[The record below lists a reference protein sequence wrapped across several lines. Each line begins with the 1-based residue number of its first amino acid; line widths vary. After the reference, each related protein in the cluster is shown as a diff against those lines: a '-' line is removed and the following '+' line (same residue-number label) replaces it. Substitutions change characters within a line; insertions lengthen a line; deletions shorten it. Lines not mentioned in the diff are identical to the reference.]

1 MAMRLFV
8 PLLAGL
14 ALVFGVAAAP
24 AAGPVL
30 FIFAHPDDEI
40 IVAPM
45 IAGLARRG
53 VPVVLAL
60 ATAGDRGAPPDGSIA
75 AGPALAAVRIAEAQ
89 CSATA
94 LGIGPPRFLGFG
106 DGTLGEQT
114 RPTGIRLTALA
125 KAVRGLIAEV
135 QPRAII
141 SWGPDGGYGHPDHRL
156 ISAVTSEVVMGN
168 ADNLPLLYVGLPA
181 DAIAAH
187 PPRQMPWTGT
197 APALLSVRFAFSVA
211 DAAASRTAAL
221 CHKSQFADA
230 AKVDAVTGELVAVM
244 GGAVHL
250 RPALPLA
257 GDPLW

>member
-1 MAMRLFV
+1 MPVRMFV

-14 ALVFGVAAAP
+14 ALVFTGAAAP
-24 AAGPVL
+24 PAGPVL
-30 FIFAHPDDEI
+30 FVFAHPDDEI
-40 IVAPM
+40 IAAPM

-75 AGPALAAVRIAEAQ
+75 AGPALAAVRTAEAQ
-89 CSATA
+89 CSAQA
-94 LGIGPPRFLGFG
+94 LGIASLRFLGFG

-114 RPTGIRLTALA
+114 RPTGIRLAALA
-125 KAVRGLIAEV
+125 RVVRALITEV
-135 QPRAII
+135 QPRAVI

-156 ISAVTSEVVMGN
+156 ISAVTSEVVLGN
-168 ADNLPLLYVGLPA
+168 ADGPPLLYVGLPA

-187 PPRQMPWTGT
+187 PPRLMPWTGT
-197 APALLSVRFAFSVA
+197 DPALLSIRIGFSAA

-221 CHKSQFADA
+221 CHKSQFAGPA
-230 AKVDAVTGELVAVM
+230 AVDAIIAEITPLM

-250 RPALPLA
+250 RPARPIAGNPLP
-257 GDPLW
+257 